1 MSYDTLDAQAD
12 LQLDFE
18 LALHTA
24 DAEQMF
30 KIADAIKHTGDDEW
44 AEEARAL
51 AVKWSRE
58 DYCQHDDVAHD

>member
-1 MSYDTLDAQAD
+1 MSYDTQDAALD

-24 DAEQMF
+24 NAEQMF
-30 KIADAIKHTGDDEW
+30 KVAEAIKKTGDDEW

-58 DYCQHDDVAHD
+58 DYCHYDDIAHE